1 MAYPTITWK
10 PEDIIELANVSK
22 DNFLL
27 ELDSGLMRLDAGRTI
42 RVTGCALE
50 LAQVNA
56 LVNAGKIKVA
66 KFAPRKGKY
75 TKKPLREREPEPGN
89 A

>member
-10 PEDIIELANVSK
+10 PDDIVELTNASS

-27 ELDSGLMRLDAGRTI
+27 ELDSGVVRLDAGRTI
-42 RVTGCALE
+42 RITGCALE

-66 KFAPRKGKY
+66 KFQPRQGKY
-75 TKKPLREREPEPGN
+75 TKKPLRERDPEPSK

>member
-10 PEDIIELANVSK
+10 PEDIVEFTNTTGE
-22 DNFLL
+22 NFLL
-27 ELDSGLMRLDAGRTI
+27 ELDSGVLRLDAGRTI
-42 RVTGCALE
+42 RITGCALE
-50 LAQVNA
+50 LQQVNA

-75 TKKPLREREPEPGN
+75 TKLPLRDRVAEPDR

>member
-10 PEDIIELANVSK
+10 PDDIVELTNTSK

-27 ELDSGLMRLDAGRTI
+27 ELDSGLMRLDAGHTI

-56 LVNAGKIKVA
+56 LVNSGMIKVA
-66 KFAPRKGKY
+66 KFQQRHGKY
-75 TKKPLREREPEPGN
+75 NKKPLREREQ